1 MDTFN
6 NPVAGNEYA
15 LWDKATLY
23 HTLQSKLSFIKALN
37 LKFPWMPIWRLVRE
51 RVMLSINMSS
61 FSK

>member
-6 NPVAGNEYA
+6 NPVVGNEYA

-37 LKFPWMPIWRLVRE
+37 LKLHWMPI
-51 RVMLSINMSS
+51 
-61 FSK
+61 